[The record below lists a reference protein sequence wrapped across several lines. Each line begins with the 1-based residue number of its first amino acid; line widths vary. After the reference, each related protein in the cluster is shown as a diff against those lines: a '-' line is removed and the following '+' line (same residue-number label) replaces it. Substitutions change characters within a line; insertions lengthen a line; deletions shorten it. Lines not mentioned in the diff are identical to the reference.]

1 LDERRSSAIAP
12 SRLSFRVGDA
22 EAEGWAATLLTL
34 GGEHLVLGITKRL
47 RFS

>member
-1 LDERRSSAIAP
+1 MRKPRDGQP
-12 SRLSFRVGDA
+12 
-22 EAEGWAATLLTL
+22 TLLTL